1 MLSMTSAV
9 NSVIGINDSHRTT
22 TSGNCTFEIMI
33 KGIIRI
39 NSVTIPHN
47 KISINMFSY
56 HRSIITPNAAEIVAA
71 INIARYEGINILSD
85 NIITMTAI
93 MSTM

>member
-1 MLSMTSAV
+1 M
-9 NSVIGINDSHRTT
+9 
-22 TSGNCTFEIMI
+22 
-33 KGIIRI
+33 
-39 NSVTIPHN
+39 
-47 KISINMFSY
+47 SY

>member
-1 MLSMTSAV
+1 
-9 NSVIGINDSHRTT
+9 
-22 TSGNCTFEIMI
+22 MI

-47 KISINMFSY
+47 KISINMFIWLSSF
-56 HRSIITPNAAEIVAA
+56 HHHSNAAEIVAA

>member
-1 MLSMTSAV
+1 M
-9 NSVIGINDSHRTT
+9 
-22 TSGNCTFEIMI
+22 
-33 KGIIRI
+33 
-39 NSVTIPHN
+39 
-47 KISINMFSY
+47 SY

-93 MSTM
+93 MSTMYILNRDLVIDSNCAMAKKINIAP

>member
-1 MLSMTSAV
+1 M
-9 NSVIGINDSHRTT
+9 
-22 TSGNCTFEIMI
+22 
-33 KGIIRI
+33 
-39 NSVTIPHN
+39 
-47 KISINMFSY
+47 SY

-71 INIARYEGINILSD
+71 INIDRYEGINILSD

>member
-1 MLSMTSAV
+1 M
-9 NSVIGINDSHRTT
+9 
-22 TSGNCTFEIMI
+22 
-33 KGIIRI
+33 
-39 NSVTIPHN
+39 
-47 KISINMFSY
+47 SY

-93 MSTM
+93 MSTVNFNRDLVIDSNCAMAKKINIAVIAKSNPSVCGI